1 MGKNQLKVFWKC
13 MLCVVSFF
21 WSWCFFTNLNFIAIF
36 LAVLPQQE
44 VLVESIRIFIYQT
57 EQTYVKQTWY
67 LSSFEVV

>member
-1 MGKNQLKVFWKC
+1 M
-13 MLCVVSFF
+13 
-21 WSWCFFTNLNFIAIF
+21 F

-44 VLVESIRIFIYQT
+44 VLEESIRIFIYQK